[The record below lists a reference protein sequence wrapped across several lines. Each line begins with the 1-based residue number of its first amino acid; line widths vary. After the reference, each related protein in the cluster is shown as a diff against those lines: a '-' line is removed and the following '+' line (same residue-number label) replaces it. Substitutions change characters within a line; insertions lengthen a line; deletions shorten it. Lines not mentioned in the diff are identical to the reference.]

1 MSTFILHLKIF
12 QTEMVMIQITMAVKV
27 LFILLF
33 CLILILSE
41 QKYRDLSIS
50 LEKYFRVTE
59 SNNLCTCIKINV
71 G

>member
-12 QTEMVMIQITMAVKV
+12 QTEMVMIQITVAVKV

-41 QKYRDLSIS
+41 QKYHLS
-50 LEKYFRVTE
+50 EQK
-59 SNNLCTCIKINV
+59 
-71 G
+71 